1 MSVGHTARVLEEAGL
16 STVCIFIRAF
26 RHHAEN
32 LKPART
38 LITRH
43 LLGRTV
49 GPPGDTDRQR
59 EVVKAALGLLEV
71 STEGPS
77 IVEFAEEHLLE
88 KQAKSWGV
96 TGAILRG

>member
-1 MSVGHTARVLEEAGL
+1 MSVGHTARVLEESGI

-49 GPPGDTDRQR
+49 GPPGDVSRQR
-59 EVVKAALGLLEV
+59 HVVEAALGLLENA
-71 STEGPS
+71 TKGPS
-77 IVEFAEEHLLE
+77 IVEFMETHESVA
-88 KQAKSWGV
+88 Q
-96 TGAILRG
+96 IR

>member
-1 MSVGHTARVLEEAGL
+1 MSVGHTARVLEESGI

-32 LKPART
+32 LKPPRT

-49 GPPGDTDRQR
+49 GPPGDADRQR
-59 EVVKAALGLLEV
+59 QVVKAALDLLET
-71 STEGPS
+71 STNGPT
-77 IVEFAEEHLLE
+77 IVEFADGPRIATQVE
-88 KQAKSWGV
+88 S
-96 TGAILRG
+96 GA